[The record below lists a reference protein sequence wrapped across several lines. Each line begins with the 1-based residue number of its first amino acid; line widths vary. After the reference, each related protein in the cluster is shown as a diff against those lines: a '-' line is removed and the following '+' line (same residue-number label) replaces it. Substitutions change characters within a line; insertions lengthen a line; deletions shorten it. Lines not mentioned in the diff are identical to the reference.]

1 MPLFNTPLLYRFAAN
16 DSGASGGAG
25 SNDAGISSSNDAG
38 ISSDEGYVKFSFDH
52 DRRDAAVPA
61 ELFRDLEHW
70 RGLLREV
77 GGIGITP
84 EGIGFG
90 NLSARAR
97 ARADGPARA
106 PADRTAEMHP
116 NGAAGPRDGAPAGR
130 AEFFITGS
138 ATGGKAML
146 EPRHYARVT
155 DYDIKGNH
163 LACVGLTKASS
174 ESMSHAAIYE
184 ARPDVHAVCHIHHGP
199 LWYKLCGT
207 VPTTSEAIEYGT
219 PEMALALAELARG
232 ITDPSDRLIVMGGHQ
247 DGLIAFGESIAAAC
261 RPFLQLLGSG
271 E

>member
-25 SNDAGISSSNDAG
+25 SNDAG